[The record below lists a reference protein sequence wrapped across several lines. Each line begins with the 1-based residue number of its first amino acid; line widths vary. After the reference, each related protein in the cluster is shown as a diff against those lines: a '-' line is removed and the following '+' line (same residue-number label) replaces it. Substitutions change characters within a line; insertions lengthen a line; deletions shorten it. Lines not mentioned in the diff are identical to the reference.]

1 MHYSDH
7 SNDVALEIVS
17 SSDDQPRV
25 LLSAVLV
32 GKSAAA
38 PGDKDRT
45 RHVVIN
51 GIMDSVQARNSGK
64 KNSRTTTVSKPSQR
78 SGVSQS

>member
-51 GIMDSVQARNSGK
+51 GIMDSVQFLGLRPDNHYPVRTSRGAGANS
-64 KNSRTTTVSKPSQR
+64 
-78 SGVSQS
+78 